1 MAVIDSKRAGTHMIV
16 ETPECVDFQYVVGG
30 PGKHGPAYA
39 ADFLL
44 RAAMVAFVAV
54 KAVSHS
60 DKTVSG
66 RSSKEWC
73 LF

>member
-1 MAVIDSKRAGTHMIV
+1 MIV
-16 ETPECVDFQYVVGG
+16 ETAEGVNFQYVVAG

-39 ADFLL
+39 IDFLL
-44 RAAMVAFVAV
+44 RAGMFAFVAV
-54 KAVSHS
+54 TSVSHP

-66 RSSKEWC
+66 RSSKEWS

>member
-1 MAVIDSKRAGTHMIV
+1 MIV